1 MSARRCARGGHAFC
15 GVKTINDTTKKKERA
30 VLAGLAAASMSPAER
45 SGEISM
51 EELAALVETA
61 GGECVGSVL
70 QQRAAPDPRTFIGE
84 GKVAELKELIANA
97 DCQLAVFDN
106 ELTPSQMRVLSE
118 ELGVRVLDRSGL
130 ILDIF
135 AQRARTREGQLQ
147 VELAQY
153 EYLLPR
159 LTGMWTHLVRQTA
172 SGGSSPIGTRGPG
185 ETQLETDRRHI
196 RRKIQKLREELE
208 QVRKVRSVQR
218 RRRERNAMPVV
229 AIVGYTNAGK
239 STLLNTL
246 TGAEIPANDRLF
258 DTLDTTTR
266 RLQLDEA
273 QEVLLSDTVGF
284 IRKLPTH
291 LVEAFKATLE
301 ELKYADVLLHVI
313 DISSPDMSAQIEVVE
328 ELINQLGAGATPC
341 IRVYNKC
348 DRYLGEL
355 PHGENTVCLS
365 AKTGEGTAEL
375 VRAIAAVLG
384 RESRRVTLRLPYDR
398 GGVLETLR
406 REAAVTAVDYR
417 EDCMEVAVT
426 VKPELWGLVR
436 DYVTED

>member
-1 MSARRCARGGHAFC
+1 M
-15 GVKTINDTTKKKERA
+15 KTINDTTKKKERA

-45 SGEISM
+45 SGEVSM
-51 EELAALVETA
+51 DELAALVETA

-106 ELTPSQMRVLSE
+106 ELTPSQMRVLGE

>member
-84 GKVAELKELIANA
+84 DKVAELKELIANA

-106 ELTPSQMRVLSE
+106 ELTPSQMRVLGE

-246 TGAEIPANDRLF
+246 TGADIPANDRLF

-365 AKTGEGTAEL
+365 AKTGEGTSEL

-398 GGVLETLR
+398 GGVLDTLR

>member
-1 MSARRCARGGHAFC
+1 M
-15 GVKTINDTTKKKERA
+15 NDTTKKKERA
-30 VLAGLAAASMSPAER
+30 VLAGLAANSMDLSER
-45 SGEISM
+45 STEESM
-51 EELAALVETA
+51 EELASLVETA
-61 GGECVGSVL
+61 GGEVVGSL
-70 QQRAAPDPRTFIGE
+70 PQQRATPDPRSFIGG

-97 DCQLAVFDN
+97 ECDLAVFDN
-106 ELTPSQMRVLSE
+106 ELTPSQMRVLGE

-135 AQRARTREGQLQ
+135 AQRARTREGKLQ

-196 RRKIQKLREELE
+196 RRRIQKLREELE

-239 STLLNTL
+239 STLLNLL
-246 TGAEIPANDRLF
+246 TGSDIQANDRLF

-266 RLQLDEA
+266 RLKLDEA

-284 IRKLPTH
+284 IRKLPHH

-301 ELKYADVLLHVI
+301 ELQYADVLLHVA
-313 DISSPDMSAQIEVVE
+313 DISSPDLKEQIDVVDD
-328 ELINQLGAGATPC
+328 LIERLGAGKTPC
-341 IRVYNKC
+341 IMVYNKC
-348 DRYLGEL
+348 DKYLGEL
-355 PHGENTVCLS
+355 PHGENIVCIS
-365 AKTGEGTAEL
+365 ARTGEGARTLVEKIAE
-375 VRAIAAVLG
+375 ILG
-384 RESRRVTLRLPYDR
+384 RQSRRVHIDLPYAKSGILDI
-398 GGVLETLR
+398 LR
-406 REAAVTAVDYR
+406 REAAVLDVEYTETGVEADV
-417 EDCMEVAVT
+417 V

-436 DYVTED
+436 NFVTEE